1 MSGLADFGVRLLG
14 GLLGQEKAS
23 DFLVNR
29 LVNAGRSRPHPWS
42 TLSPFTS
49 WRSLTDRSFYARFL
63 PADSHF
69 PLVDQIGTRR
79 PPTAQLVQLFKAVGN
94 QRPCPKSTCLFP
106 AFAQY
111 LTDGFIRTKID
122 SDNEPNSL
130 RRETTTNHD
139 IDLSPLYGRVLE
151 HTRILR
157 LKSEVPGQKGR
168 LKSQMIGDQEYS
180 PWLFKR
186 DGSGFDDE
194 FEKLDKPMALSHAT
208 PLAKLT
214 LFAAGGDRVNAAPQT
229 AMMNTLFLREHNRL
243 ARLMEAAHPE
253 WDDEQVF
260 QTARNTVIVIFMK
273 IVVEEYINHIS
284 SAPFTF
290 RAHPQVAYDAKW
302 NRPNWITIEFA
313 LLYRWHSLVPA
324 TARWGGQNYGAR
336 DLVLNNKPLVDG
348 GLAAGFADMS
358 DQPATMLGLQNS
370 VDFLLGAE
378 KHAIEQARINQVASY
393 DDYRKAMGKKP
404 MPDFETLV
412 GKGATAEDE
421 ARLRQLAAALKLEY
435 GDIDNVEFYIGLFAE
450 KREKNSPL
458 PALMTSMVAMD
469 AFSHAYTNPLFS
481 QHIWG
486 DAVVARQTF
495 SAVGLDAFNNSGSLA
510 DILKRNVADPGDRFV
525 GMTRRNWQRE

>member
-1 MSGLADFGVRLLG
+1 MSGLADFGVRLLH
-14 GLLGQEKAS
+14 GLLGETKTS

-42 TLSPFTS
+42 TLSPYTS
-49 WRSLTDRSFYARFL
+49 WSSLTDRGYYARLL
-63 PADSHF
+63 PADSDF
-69 PLVDQIGTRR
+69 PLAEQIGTRR
-79 PPTAQLVQLFKAVGN
+79 PPAAPLVQLFKAAGN
-94 QRPCPKSTCLFP
+94 QRLCPKSTCLFP

-130 RRETTTNHD
+130 RKETTTNHD
-139 IDLSPLYGRVLE
+139 IDLSPLYGRIPE

-157 LKSEVPGQKGR
+157 LNIDVAGQKGR
-168 LKSQMIGDQEYS
+168 LKSQVIGDQEYS

-186 DGSGFDDE
+186 DGSDFDGE

-208 PLAKLT
+208 PAAKLT

-243 ARLMEAAHPE
+243 AGLIEAAHPD
-253 WDDEQVF
+253 WHDEQVF
-260 QTARNTVIVIFMK
+260 QTARNTVVIIFMT

-284 SAPFTF
+284 SAPFAF
-290 RAHPQVAYDAKW
+290 RAHPEVAYDAKW

-324 TARWGGQNYGAR
+324 TAKWAGKNYDAR
-336 DLVLNNKPLVDG
+336 DLVLNNKPLIDG
-348 GLAAGFADMS
+348 GLAAGFADVS

-378 KHAIEQARINQVASY
+378 ARAIDQARINQVASY
-393 DDYRKAMGKKP
+393 NDYRKAMGKKP
-404 MPDFETLV
+404 IPDFDKLV
-412 GKGATAEDE
+412 GKSKTPEEE
-421 ARLRQLAAALKLEY
+421 ARLRQLATALKLQY
-435 GDIDNVEFYIGLFAE
+435 GDISNVEFYVGLFAE
-450 KREKNSPL
+450 KQEKNSPL
-458 PALMTSMVAMD
+458 PSLMTSMVAMD

-481 QHIWG
+481 EHIWG
-486 DAVVARQTF
+486 DPVMARQTF
-495 SAVGLDAFNNSGSLA
+495 STVGLDAFSNSRTLT
-510 DILKRNVADPGDRFV
+510 DILKRNAADPGNRFV
-525 GMTRRNWQRE
+525 GMTRRDWQHE

>member
-1 MSGLADFGVRLLG
+1 MSGLADFGVRLLN
-14 GLLGQEKAS
+14 GLLGETKTS

-42 TLSPFTS
+42 TLSPYTS
-49 WRSLTDRSFYARFL
+49 WRSLTDRSYYARLL
-63 PADSHF
+63 PTDSGF
-69 PLVDQIGTRR
+69 PVAEQLGTRR
-79 PPTAQLVQLFKAVGN
+79 PPAASLVQLFKAIGD

-139 IDLSPLYGRVLE
+139 IDLSPLYGRILE

-157 LKSEVPGQKGR
+157 LKSEVPGRKGR
-168 LKSQMIGDQEYS
+168 LKSQVIGDQEYS

-208 PLAKLT
+208 PSAMLT
-214 LFAAGGDRVNAAPQT
+214 LFAVGGDRVNAAPQT

-243 ARLMEAAHPE
+243 AGLLDAAHPE
-253 WDDEQVF
+253 WNDERVF
-260 QTARNTVIVIFMK
+260 QTARNAVIVIFMK

-284 SAPFTF
+284 GAPFRF
-290 RAHPQVAYDAKW
+290 RAHPEVAYDAKW

-324 TARWGGQNYGAR
+324 TAKWAGQSYDAR
-336 DLVLNNKPLVDG
+336 ALVLNNKPLLDG
-348 GLAAGFADMS
+348 GLAAGFVDMS
-358 DQPATMLGLQNS
+358 DEPATMLGLQNS

-378 KHAIEQARINQVASY
+378 GHAIEQARINQVASY
-393 DDYRKAMGKKP
+393 NDYRKAMGKKP
-404 MPDFETLV
+404 MQDFDQLV
-412 GKGATAEDE
+412 GNGKSPEEE
-421 ARLRQLAAALKLEY
+421 ARLRQLAAALKLHY
-435 GDIDNVEFYIGLFAE
+435 GHIDNVEFYVGLFAE
-450 KREKNSPL
+450 QREKNSPL
-458 PALMTSMVAMD
+458 PGLMTSMVAMD

-481 QHIWG
+481 EHIWG
-486 DAVVARQTF
+486 DEAVARQTF
-495 SAVGLDAFNNSGSLA
+495 SAIGLEAFNVSRSLT
-510 DILKRNVADPGDRFV
+510 DILKRNMADPGDRFV
-525 GMTRRNWQRE
+525 GMTRRDWQRE